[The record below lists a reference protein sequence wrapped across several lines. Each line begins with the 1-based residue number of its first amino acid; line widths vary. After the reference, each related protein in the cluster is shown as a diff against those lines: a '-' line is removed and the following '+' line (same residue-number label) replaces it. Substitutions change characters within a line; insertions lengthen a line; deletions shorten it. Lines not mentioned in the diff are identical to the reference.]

1 MEVQVSK
8 ENICINKLVA
18 EKKELIFVNSD
29 MIVPDS
35 KPDILNTINVSG
47 NVCLY
52 KKEITEDK
60 VKLEGCINT
69 YIMYLPDSKD
79 DNLRA
84 LNCNLDFS
92 ENIAVP
98 GIKDGMTLNTKCI
111 IRDIECKVING
122 RKISIKASVEVNM
135 KIYSNEDVEVINK
148 IINIDDIQTLQE
160 NLCVNSLIG
169 KGKTSVYAKDT
180 LNIEQNDEF
189 AEILKVD
196 INLVDKDIKIS
207 YNKVLAKAEAEVKI
221 MYLTEDNRIGRVE
234 GRIPVVGFI
243 DIQNISED
251 NICDVNYELKN
262 MLVKPNSPEE
272 HSIYIELEIE
282 ESCMAFEKRKVSL
295 IQDLYSPTRNL
306 EFSQKR
312 ISSSSD
318 KCEISKEFTV
328 KDSVKIPEISESSI
342 LDVEVVP
349 NLVNTQI
356 TNSQITYSGDLN
368 LNFIFNNE
376 SSINSRSAK
385 MPFEFSIDNEN
396 RSDKINVETDISVQ
410 STNFEM
416 QTRGE
421 MLGEIELEFDSKTN
435 RNVIM
440 NIIDNVEFSNEQ
452 SGADDEDYDSLIL
465 YITQPGDSLWK
476 IAKRFNST
484 VDELKRMNG
493 IENENTIMVGQKIY
507 IPKFKYIKK
516 ENNEDAREQVVI

>member
-18 EKKELIFVNSD
+18 EKKELVFVNSD

-52 KKEITEDK
+52 KKEVAEDK
-60 VKLEGCINT
+60 VKVEGCINT

-92 ENIAVP
+92 ENISVP
-98 GIKDGMTLNTKCI
+98 GCKEGMLLNTKCV

-122 RKISIKASVEVNM
+122 RKVSIKASIEVNI
-135 KIYSNEDVEVINK
+135 KIYSNEDVEIINK
-148 IINIDDIQTLQE
+148 ITNIEDIQTLQE
-160 NLCVNSLIG
+160 EFCINSLIG
-169 KGKTSVYAKDT
+169 NGKTTVYAKDT
-180 LNIEQNDEF
+180 LNVEQADEV
-189 AEILKVD
+189 AEVLKVD

-207 YNKVLAKAEAEVKI
+207 YNKVLAKAEAEIKI
-221 MYLTEDNRIGRVE
+221 MYLTEDNRIGRLI

-243 DIQNISED
+243 DIQNITEN

-262 MLVKPNSPEE
+262 MICKPNPSEE

-282 ESCMAFEKRKVSL
+282 ESCMAFEKKQVSL
-295 IQDLYSPTRNL
+295 IQDLYSPTCNL
-306 EFSQKR
+306 AFSQKR

-318 KCEISKEFTV
+318 KCEMSKEFTI
-328 KDSVKIPEISESSI
+328 KDKAEISEISEESL

-356 TNSQITYSGDLN
+356 TNSKIIYSGDLN
-368 LNFIFNNE
+368 LNFIFTNE
-376 SSINSRSAK
+376 SSVNSRSAK
-385 MPFEFSIDNEN
+385 MPFEISVDNES
-396 RSDKINVETDISVQ
+396 RSDKINIETDISVQ
-410 STNFEM
+410 SANFEI

-421 MLGEIELEFDSKTN
+421 ATGEVELLLDTKTN
-435 RNVIM
+435 RNVNM
-440 NIIDNVEFSNEQ
+440 NIIDNVELSSDLTELN
-452 SGADDEDYDSLIL
+452 DEDYDSLIL
-465 YITQPGDSLWK
+465 YIVKPGDSLWK

-484 VDELKRMNG
+484 VDELCRMNG
-493 IENENTIMVGQKIY
+493 IENENLITVGQKIY

-516 ENNEDAREQVVI
+516 ENNENAREQVII

>member
-18 EKKELIFVNSD
+18 EKKEIIFVNSD

-52 KKEITEDK
+52 KKEVAEDK
-60 VKLEGCINT
+60 VKIEGCINT
-69 YIMYLPDSKD
+69 YVMYLPDSKD

-92 ENIAVP
+92 ENIAVQ
-98 GIKDGMTLNTKCI
+98 GCKEGMILNTKCV

-122 RKISIKASVEVNM
+122 RKVTIKASVEVNI
-135 KIYSNEDVEVINK
+135 KVYSNEDVEIINK
-148 IINIDDIQTLQE
+148 INNIDDIQTLQE
-160 NLCVNSLIG
+160 NFCINSLIG
-169 KGKTSVYAKDT
+169 NGKTSVYAKDT
-180 LNIEQNDEF
+180 VNIDQADEL

-221 MYLTEDNRIGRVE
+221 MYLTEDNRIGRTV

-251 NICDVNYELKN
+251 NICDVNYEIKN
-262 MLVKPNSPEE
+262 MIFKPNPAEE

-282 ESCMAFEKRKVSL
+282 ESCMVFEKKQINL
-295 IQDLYSPTRNL
+295 IQDLYSPTCNL

-318 KCEISKEFTV
+318 KSEVTKDFTIKDNIEISKIT
-328 KDSVKIPEISESSI
+328 DGSL

-349 NLVNTQI
+349 NLLNTEI
-356 TNSQITYSGDLN
+356 TNSKISYSGDLN
-368 LNFIFNNE
+368 LNFIFTNE
-376 SSINSRSAK
+376 SSVNSRSAK
-385 MPFEFSIDNEN
+385 MPFEISMENES
-396 RSDKINVETDISVQ
+396 RSDKINVEADFPIQ
-410 STNFEM
+410 STNFEI
-416 QTRGE
+416 QSNGNVSGE
-421 MLGEIELEFDSKTN
+421 VELEVDARTN
-435 RNVIM
+435 RNVSM
-440 NIIDNVEFSNEQ
+440 NIIDNIEFSND
-452 SGADDEDYDSLIL
+452 SDTVKDEDYDSLIL
-465 YITQPGDSLWK
+465 YIAKPGDSLWK
-476 IAKRFNST
+476 IAKKFNST
-484 VDELKRMNG
+484 VDELARMNG
-493 IENENTIMVGQKIY
+493 IENENEIIIGQKIY
-507 IPKFKYIKK
+507 IPKFNYIKK
-516 ENNEDAREQVVI
+516 ENTENAREQVVV